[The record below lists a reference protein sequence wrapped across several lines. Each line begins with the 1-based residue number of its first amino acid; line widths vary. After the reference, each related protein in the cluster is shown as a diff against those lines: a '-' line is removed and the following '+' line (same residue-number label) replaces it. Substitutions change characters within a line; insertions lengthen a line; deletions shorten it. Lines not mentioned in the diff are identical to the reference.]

1 MKLPQYQDLSAM
13 LPIWRDDSKSPA
25 TIKHLLTVLMP
36 TINYLNPRQ
45 TAVVGLDQ
53 PLYAIAKRIQW
64 LLPNEYGHRKVVLML
79 GALHIEMVMLGC
91 LEDLLEDS
99 GWTVALSNSGITSPE
114 NDALLTGHVVKT
126 KYMHQMTAF
135 TLHQLMVSS
144 YDKFIE
150 SKSSTDPPNFS
161 EWKTIMESA
170 YPQFQFWST
179 VLNMQLDYL
188 NFLR

>member
-1 MKLPQYQDLSAM
+1 M

-64 LLPNEYGHRKVVLML
+64 LLPHEYGHRKVVLML

-99 GWTVALSNSGITSPE
+99 GWTVALSNSGITSPG
-114 NDALLTGHVVKT
+114 NDALPTGHDI
-126 KYMHQMTAF
+126 A
-135 TLHQLMVSS
+135 
-144 YDKFIE
+144 
-150 SKSSTDPPNFS
+150 
-161 EWKTIMESA
+161 
-170 YPQFQFWST
+170 
-179 VLNMQLDYL
+179 
-188 NFLR
+188 